1 MKKEKL
7 GSGRDEWV
15 HLSNAAS
22 QLISQPDISFRE
34 SRSRRILNFKLAET
48 YPRVYARGLLPA
60 NGSVVS
66 EKCCDRRPGDLYFY
80 RADVGPLGTSATR
93 WMAKRRSSRISHE
106 NG

>member
-7 GSGRDEWV
+7 GSGGDEWV

-48 YPRVYARGLLPA
+48 YPRVYAGGLFLA
-60 NGSVVS
+60 NDSVVS
-66 EKCCDRRPGDLYFY
+66 EKAGIARSRCCDRRPDDFYFY
-80 RADVGPLGTSATR
+80 RASVGPLGTS
-93 WMAKRRSSRISHE
+93 SP
-106 NG
+106 